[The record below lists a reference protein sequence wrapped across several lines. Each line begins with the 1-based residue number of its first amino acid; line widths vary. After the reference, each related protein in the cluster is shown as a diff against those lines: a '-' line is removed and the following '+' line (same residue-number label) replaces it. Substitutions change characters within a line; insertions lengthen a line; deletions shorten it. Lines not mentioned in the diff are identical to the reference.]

1 MAAPTESQDRRLG
14 TVLRGQYRLD
24 SVLGR
29 GTMGTV
35 YRATNLRDQSEVA
48 VKVHSPDALLAD
60 PSRQDEF
67 RRRFERETVATLTLD
82 HPNTVKVLD
91 FGTQGDLSY
100 LVLELLR
107 GRTLRDV
114 LDRERGP
121 LSPQRTARIA
131 VQIARALEHAHGH
144 GIVHRDL
151 KPDNV
156 YICDGG
162 SLPDHVKVM
171 DFGIVRLM
179 GKRAEA
185 TQLTQAGHSMGTLA
199 YMSPEQATNQPVG
212 PATDLYTLGV
222 MVYEMITGR
231 LPFDAGNAL
240 MVAVMHIETPPPPL
254 EVASMSPDELAPWQ
268 ALMDRLLDKS
278 AETRLQ
284 RAGDVARML
293 DGMLSAQDRVQLASV
308 RPNIPAPITRSAG
321 PRPISGGLAQKR
333 QAPSSKTPWWLW
345 PLLGVGVAVVGAG
358 LAMLVA
364 WLKG

>member
-1 MAAPTESQDRRLG
+1 M
-14 TVLRGQYRLD
+14 LRGSYRLD

-35 YRATNLRDQSEVA
+35 YRATNLRTQGEVA
-48 VKVHSPDALLAD
+48 VKVHAPDALLAD

-82 HPNTVKVLD
+82 HPNTVKVTD
-91 FGTQGDLSY
+91 FGSQGDLSY
-100 LVLELLR
+100 LVLELLH
-107 GRTLRDV
+107 GRTLRE
-114 LDRERGP
+114 LLERERAA
-121 LSPQRTARIA
+121 LSPERTARIA

-151 KPDNV
+151 KPENV
-156 YICDGG
+156 FICDGG
-162 SLPDHVKVM
+162 ALPDHVKVM
-171 DFGIVRLM
+171 DFGIVRLL

-185 TQLTQAGHSMGTLA
+185 TQLTQSGHSMGTLA

-222 MVYEMITGR
+222 MIYEMLSGR
-231 LPFDAGNAL
+231 LPFDAANPL
-240 MVAVMHIETPPPPL
+240 MVAVMHMETPPPPL
-254 EVASMSPDELAPWQ
+254 EVRAMAPAALQPWQ

-278 AETRLQ
+278 AGSRLQ
-284 RAGDVARML
+284 RAGDVARIL
-293 DGMLSAQDRVQLASV
+293 DGMLSAEDRVQLARV
-308 RPNIPAPITRSAG
+308 RPHIPAPITRSAN
-321 PRPISGGLAQKR
+321 PRPISGLPAAKP
-333 QAPSSKTPWWLW
+333 QASSSKTEWWVW
-345 PLLGVGVAVVGAG
+345 PLVGVAVSVVGAA